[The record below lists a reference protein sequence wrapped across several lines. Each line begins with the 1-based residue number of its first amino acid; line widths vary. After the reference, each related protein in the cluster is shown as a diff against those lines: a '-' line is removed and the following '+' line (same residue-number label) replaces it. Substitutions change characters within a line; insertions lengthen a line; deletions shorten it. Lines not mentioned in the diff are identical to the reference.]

1 MREGRHGLSSCEL
14 CSGEHRRGLRCPLSL
29 VVVFPCGQ
37 SNTRVGRIVCICVI
51 VCYRVD
57 MSKTRK
63 GKGMKYPV
71 RTVYYFDQL
80 VEADTAEEAMLKG
93 EDTQP
98 SELETERLGLYEVD
112 RKAEAQPV
120 A

>member
-1 MREGRHGLSSCEL
+1 
-14 CSGEHRRGLRCPLSL
+14 
-29 VVVFPCGQ
+29 
-37 SNTRVGRIVCICVI
+37 
-51 VCYRVD
+51 
-57 MSKTRK
+57 
-63 GKGMKYPV
+63 MKYPV